1 MKKFLSVLLLAVS
14 VCMLAAGCS
23 IEVEEQQ
30 TPDKYSFYYLNAA
43 ETTLEREAYEPN
55 EESADFMVR
64 ELMQSIGNRKV
75 PEDGIALLPEEVIL
89 NSYDFQDD
97 VLVIDFSAQYHE
109 MSRARE
115 VLTRAGI
122 VKTFL
127 QVPDIHRVRFTV
139 EGQELT
145 DSRNNKIGDMTEESF
160 LELSG
165 KDTDYRYDTFTLY
178 FADKSGKKLV
188 KEERN
193 IYYRRTLPK
202 ERVVLEQ
209 LAKGPMEEGHYAVIP
224 EKSVILSATIADR
237 ICYINMNRAFQEEAL
252 DVSESIQIYSVVNSL
267 LDSCEA
273 DKVQLSVEG
282 SMDGNLRSSMPLYTF
297 YEKNDQLVVHE
308 KEES

>member
-43 ETTLEREAYEPN
+43 ETTLEREAYEPK

-89 NSYDFQDD
+89 NSYDFQDST
-97 VLVIDFSAQYHE
+97 LVIDFKGGYRE

-122 VKTFL
+122 VLTFL
-127 QVPDIHRVRFTV
+127 QIPEIEKVRFTL

-145 DSRNNKIGDMTEESF
+145 DSRNNKIGEMTRQSF
-160 LELSG
+160 LNLSG
-165 KDTDYRYDTFTLY
+165 KNMDSYRYDTFTLY
-178 FADKSGKKLV
+178 F
-188 KEERN
+188 
-193 IYYRRTLPK
+193 
-202 ERVVLEQ
+202 
-209 LAKGPMEEGHYAVIP
+209 MEEGHYPVIS
-224 EKSVILSATIADR
+224 ESSVALSAIIADR
-237 ICYINMNRAFQEEAL
+237 ICYIDMNRAFQEESPDIAEN
-252 DVSESIQIYSVVNSL
+252 VQVYAVVNSL

-273 DKVQLSVEG
+273 DKVQISIEG
-282 SMDGNLRSSMPLYTF
+282 NMEGNLKTSMPLYTF
-297 YEKNDQLVVHE
+297 YQKNEELVE
-308 KEES
+308 QEDSNS

>member
-43 ETTLEREAYEPN
+43 ETTLEREAYEPK

-89 NSYDFQDD
+89 NSYNFQDD

-127 QVPDIHRVRFTV
+127 QMPDIHRVRFTV

-165 KDTDYRYDTFTLY
+165 KDTDYRYDNFTLY

-188 KEERN
+188 
-193 IYYRRTLPK
+193 
-202 ERVVLEQ
+202 
-209 LAKGPMEEGHYAVIP
+209 
-224 EKSVILSATIADR
+224 
-237 ICYINMNRAFQEEAL
+237 
-252 DVSESIQIYSVVNSL
+252 
-267 LDSCEA
+267 
-273 DKVQLSVEG
+273 
-282 SMDGNLRSSMPLYTF
+282 
-297 YEKNDQLVVHE
+297 
-308 KEES
+308 

>member
-43 ETTLEREAYEPN
+43 ETTLEREAYEPK

-139 EGQELT
+139 EGLELT

-160 LELSG
+160 LELSRQG
-165 KDTDYRYDTFTLY
+165 YRLQ
-178 FADKSGKKLV
+178 V
-188 KEERN
+188 
-193 IYYRRTLPK
+193 
-202 ERVVLEQ
+202 
-209 LAKGPMEEGHYAVIP
+209 
-224 EKSVILSATIADR
+224 
-237 ICYINMNRAFQEEAL
+237 
-252 DVSESIQIYSVVNSL
+252 
-267 LDSCEA
+267 
-273 DKVQLSVEG
+273 
-282 SMDGNLRSSMPLYTF
+282 
-297 YEKNDQLVVHE
+297 
-308 KEES
+308 